1 MLLGSNLQE
10 HCLLW
15 GATEVPDPLLEASVL
30 PASLPKDRLWAQKPA
45 KCRNR
50 VENAAECYVRVETS
64 QGKHRSLIMPISW
77 TGGHQK
83 VCLFNKKYKER
94 LKENLK
100 KKNQESASLSC
111 HPVAGP
117 RVFCAG
123 EPNLSRVQVLPG
135 AQQEQDPPP
144 APLGQLL
151 SLTEPWFLATGKC
164 PARLLGGELVKRGVG
179 TWQLLIGFASPTAG
193 PPRAVPWAPSSPS
206 CLPCPCTGL
215 PILSFFPAYMCLPT
229 HISYQGLFVPS
240 GTSPASFCL
249 FQTQI

>member
-100 KKNQESASLSC
+100 KKKSGVSQPELPPCGWSQSFLCWRSPTSAGSRCSQEPSRSRTHLQPLWGSCFPSLS
-111 HPVAGP
+111 PGFLPLA
-117 RVFCAG
+117 
-123 EPNLSRVQVLPG
+123 SVQPG
-135 AQQEQDPPP
+135 SWE
-144 APLGQLL
+144 G
-151 SLTEPWFLATGKC
+151 SW
-164 PARLLGGELVKRGVG
+164 
-179 TWQLLIGFASPTAG
+179 
-193 PPRAVPWAPSSPS
+193 
-206 CLPCPCTGL
+206 
-215 PILSFFPAYMCLPT
+215 
-229 HISYQGLFVPS
+229 
-240 GTSPASFCL
+240 
-249 FQTQI
+249 

>member
-123 EPNLSRVQVLPG
+123 EAQPQQGPG
-135 AQQEQDPPP
+135 APRSP
-144 APLGQLL
+144 AG
-151 SLTEPWFLATGKC
+151 
-164 PARLLGGELVKRGVG
+164 
-179 TWQLLIGFASPTAG
+179 AG
-193 PPRAVPWAPSSPS
+193 PTSSPS
-206 CLPCPCTGL
+206 GAAA
-215 PILSFFPAYMCLPT
+215 FP
-229 HISYQGLFVPS
+229 H
-240 GTSPASFCL
+240 
-249 FQTQI
+249 